1 MAVYTDYFQKSKVFL
16 YPLLKIRKGVTHVPV
31 QTYIAWENV
40 FTLND
45 NKFLCEYKTKM
56 NSNFQKFAINY
67 LQNHELFEDYIK
79 LDDNRHLFIFNY
91 KSLSYDFK
99 NFIKGSYSKIS
110 FNSKINIVDF
120 FQSQEKISLYIQGFL
135 SPDTVHEKY
144 AEQLAVDVDLIKNI
158 YEVCDPPNLEKETLI
173 DNSYIIYQLLKK
185 SSISLTK

>member
-1 MAVYTDYFQKSKVFL
+1 MGVYTDYFQKSKVFL

-56 NSNFQKFAINY
+56 NSGFKKFIVDY

-79 LDDNRHLFIFNY
+79 LDNNRHLFIFNY
-91 KSLSYDFK
+91 KSLSFDFN
-99 NFIKGSYSKIS
+99 NFIKGEYSNISLSSKID
-110 FNSKINIVDF
+110 IIDF
-120 FQSQEKISLYIQGFL
+120 FQSQEKILSYIKGFL
-135 SPDTVHEKY
+135 QPNTVHEKY
-144 AEQLAVDVDLIKNI
+144 AEELKVDVELIKNI
-158 YEVCDPPNLEKETLI
+158 HEVCDPPNLEKETLI
-173 DNSYIIYQLLKK
+173 DNSYIIYQLLEK